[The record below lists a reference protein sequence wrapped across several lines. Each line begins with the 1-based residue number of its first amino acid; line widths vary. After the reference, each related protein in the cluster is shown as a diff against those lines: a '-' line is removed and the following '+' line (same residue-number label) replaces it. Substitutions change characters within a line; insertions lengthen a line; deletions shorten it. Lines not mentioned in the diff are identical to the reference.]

1 MYYLK
6 DMQTTLCKI
15 ARLQDC
21 KKSVFHYRHQP
32 GNNRLVFG
40 NKWLLL
46 GNNRLILERRKLHKR
61 NRLLCVFLLTFFK
74 LKFCGNIW

>member
-40 NKWLLL
+40 NKRLLL
-46 GNNRLILERRKLHKR
+46 RNNRLVLERRKLHKMDGSI
-61 NRLLCVFLLTFFK
+61 C
-74 LKFCGNIW
+74 II

>member
-21 KKSVFHYRHQP
+21 KKSVFHYRHP
-32 GNNRLVFG
+32 PGNKRLVFGNSRLLSGNNRLVFYT
-40 NKWLLL
+40 
-46 GNNRLILERRKLHKR
+46 KR
-61 NRLLCVFLLTFFK
+61 TVPFV
-74 LKFCGNIW
+74 